1 MSEEIQVCE
10 IHLRFLSV
18 YNKDKIED
26 LSLDPILSLE
36 VLPIWGIMKRICPL
50 FWKQIALKK
59 DEFQSSGPSTS
70 KIQSGVGRYFSPTV
84 LVTRTSLGSLYLFVF
99 SFNGVSLA

>member
-1 MSEEIQVCE
+1 MSEEIQICE

-36 VLPIWGIMKRICPL
+36 VLPI
-50 FWKQIALKK
+50 
-59 DEFQSSGPSTS
+59 
-70 KIQSGVGRYFSPTV
+70 
-84 LVTRTSLGSLYLFVF
+84 
-99 SFNGVSLA
+99 